1 MQEMILRITDL
12 STTLLGAVMQMMA
25 GESRVSFL
33 SGAPLVVVLL
43 VIDSSPIKV
52 V

>member
-33 SGAPLVVVLL
+33 SGAPLVVLL